1 MKEDT
6 SHDVMRAGK
15 NATVGLKSMQVA
27 LKDAEA
33 IAARMQHNE
42 FAGRVLELAKK
53 RDLKDSANYLRA
65 QHQRAKSKSNR

>member
-42 FAGRVLELAKK
+42 FAGRVLEFEKERLK
-53 RDLKDSANYLRA
+53 RPR
-65 QHQRAKSKSNR
+65 RTP

>member
-15 NATVGLKSMQVA
+15 NASAGLKSMQVA

-42 FAGRVLELAKK
+42 FAGRVLELQK
-53 RDLKDSANYLRA
+53 RRT
-65 QHQRAKSKSNR
+65 